1 MENLM
6 TNSMKDIVQ
15 VRDLTKSYGPTL
27 AVDHISFDVKE
38 GEVFGFLGPNGA
50 GKTTTIRM
58 MVGLT
63 QPSSGTAWIDGHDI
77 LKEPVEVKKTIG
89 LVPETSNLYG
99 ELTAF
104 KNLIYQA
111 ELYGVPKRE
120 RSIRSLKLLE
130 EFGLKEHQE
139 KPFQALS
146 RGLKRRLTIAAA
158 LIHNPKILFLD
169 EPTTGLDVMS
179 ARGLRKLIGD
189 LKKKGVTIFL
199 TTHYIPEAESLCD
212 RIAFIVKGKLRVID
226 IPENIKAQVKETEI
240 LEIGLDRITE
250 ALKNKLLLMEGIEKI
265 LIAENRIR
273 FHTKKLDQIT
283 PPVIKVLEEQGAKIE
298 TINTLSPNLED
309 AFVKITGLDSELMK
323 IDKPMK
329 AGPE

>member
-1 MENLM
+1 MGVDAIIRVN
-6 TNSMKDIVQ
+6 
-15 VRDLTKSYGPTL
+15 DLTKSYGPLL
-27 AVDHISFDVKE
+27 AVDHLSFVVKE
-38 GEVFGFLGPNGA
+38 REIFGFLGPNGA

-63 QPSSGTAWIDGHDI
+63 QPSSGTASVDGHDI

-99 ELTAF
+99 ELTALE
-104 KNLIYQA
+104 NLIYQA
-111 ELYGVPKRE
+111 ELYGVPRKE
-120 RSIRSLKLLE
+120 RKHQATQLIE
-130 EFGLKEHQE
+130 EFGLKEHQD
-139 KPFQALS
+139 KPFQKLS

-158 LIHNPKILFLD
+158 LIHHPKILFLD

-179 ARGLRKLIGD
+179 ARGLRKLILD
-189 LKKKGVTIFL
+189 SKKKGLTIFL

-212 RIAFIVKGKLRVID
+212 RIAIIVKGKIRIID
-226 IPENIKAQVKETEI
+226 TPENIKAQIKETEI

-250 ALKNKLLLMEGIEKI
+250 DLKNKLLFIEGIDKI

-273 FHTKKLDQIT
+273 FHTEKLDQIT
-283 PPVIKVLEEQGAKIE
+283 PPVIRVLEEQGTKIE
-298 TINTLSPNLED
+298 TINTLSPTLED
-309 AFVKITGLDSELMK
+309 AFVRITGLDSELMK

>member
-1 MENLM
+1 MNEIISVNELA
-6 TNSMKDIVQ
+6 
-15 VRDLTKSYGPTL
+15 KSYGPTL
-27 AVDHISFDVKE
+27 AVDHVSFEVKE

-63 QPSSGTAWIDGHDI
+63 QPSSGTALIDGHDI
-77 LKEPVEVKKTIG
+77 LKELLQVKSKIG

-99 ELTAF
+99 ELTSLE
-104 KNLIYQA
+104 NLIYQA
-111 ELYGVPKRE
+111 ELYGIPKKE
-120 RSIRSLKLLE
+120 RRIRGLNLLE

-158 LIHNPKILFLD
+158 LIHHPKILFLD

-179 ARGLRKLIGD
+179 ARGLRKLILD
-189 LKKKGVTIFL
+189 SKKKGLTVFL

-212 RIAFIVKGKLRVID
+212 RIAMIVKGKIRVID
-226 IPENIKAQVKETEI
+226 TPENIKAQVKEMEI

-250 ALKNKLLLMEGIEKI
+250 DLKNKLLSMEGIEKI

-273 FHTKKLDQIT
+273 FHTEKLDQIT
-283 PPVIKVLEEQGAKIE
+283 PSVIKVLEEQGVKIE
-298 TINTLSPNLED
+298 TINTLSPTLED
-309 AFVKITGLDSELMK
+309 AFVKLTGLDSELMK

-329 AGPE
+329 MGPD

>member
-1 MENLM
+1 MN
-6 TNSMKDIVQ
+6 DIIK
-15 VRDLTKSYGPTL
+15 VRELTKFYGSIP

-38 GEVFGFLGPNGA
+38 GEVFSFLGPNGA

-63 QPSSGTAWIDGHDI
+63 QPNSGTAVINGHDV
-77 LKEPVEVKKTIG
+77 LKESVEVKRTIG

-99 ELTAF
+99 ELTASE
-104 KNLIYQA
+104 NLIYQA
-111 ELYGVPKRE
+111 ELYGVPKKE
-120 RSIRSLKLLE
+120 RRIRALDLLE

-139 KPFQALS
+139 KSFQALS

-158 LIHNPKILFLD
+158 LIHHPKILFLD

-179 ARGLRKLIGD
+179 ARGLRKLILD
-189 LKKKGVTIFL
+189 SRKKGLTIFL

-212 RIAFIVKGKLRVID
+212 RIAVIVKGKIKVID
-226 IPENIKAQVKETEI
+226 TPESIKAQVKETEI

-250 ALKNKLLLMEGIEKI
+250 DLKNKLLLMEGIEKI
-265 LIAENRIR
+265 LIVENRIR

-298 TINTLSPNLED
+298 TINTLSPTLED
-309 AFVKITGLDSELMK
+309 AFVKLTGLDSELMK

-329 AGPE
+329 TGPE

>member
-1 MENLM
+1 MN
-6 TNSMKDIVQ
+6 DIIQ
-15 VRDLTKSYGPTL
+15 VKDLTKFYGNNI

-50 GKTTTIRM
+50 GKTTTIRI

-63 QPSSGTAWIDGHDI
+63 QPSSGTAWIDDHDI

-111 ELYGVPKRE
+111 ELFGVQKKE
-120 RSIRSLKLLE
+120 RKSQALQLLE

-139 KPFQALS
+139 KTFQALS

-158 LIHNPKILFLD
+158 LIHHPKILFLD

-179 ARGLRKLIGD
+179 ARGLRKLILD
-189 LKKKGVTIFL
+189 SKKKGLTIFL

-212 RIAFIVKGKLRVID
+212 RIAVIVKGKIRVID
-226 IPENIKAQVKETEI
+226 TPESIKAQVKEMEI

-250 ALKNKLLLMEGIEKI
+250 DMKNKLLFMEGIEKI
-265 LIAENRIR
+265 LISENRIR
-273 FHTKKLDQIT
+273 FHTKKLNQIT

-298 TINTLSPNLED
+298 TINTLSPTLED

-329 AGPE
+329 MGPE